1 MATLESLEEAILH
14 LQYKNDRIG
23 KRVVKIENST
33 KHVPST
39 MSQMFLVV
47 LGIGYLGMGLSFRY
61 GGFRLEIP
69 RGPLRMRGCA
79 KGTLCLDYSALRTFR
94 F

>member
-14 LQYKNDRIG
+14 LQDKIDRIG

-39 MSQMFLVV
+39 MGLMFLVV
-47 LGIGYLGMGLSFRY
+47 LGIGYLVMGLSFRY
-61 GGFRLEIP
+61 
-69 RGPLRMRGCA
+69 A
-79 KGTLCLDYSALRTFR
+79 Y
-94 F
+94 